1 MPEETTTM
9 TVYEIIT
16 AVVAVIALLQPW
28 AIKLWNM
35 IFKKLKITLIPSG
48 KMKLFYNRSGAYVQI
63 GGVIEAKNQDAVI
76 SCD

>member
-1 MPEETTTM
+1 
-9 TVYEIIT
+9 
-16 AVVAVIALLQPW
+16 
-28 AIKLWNM
+28 M